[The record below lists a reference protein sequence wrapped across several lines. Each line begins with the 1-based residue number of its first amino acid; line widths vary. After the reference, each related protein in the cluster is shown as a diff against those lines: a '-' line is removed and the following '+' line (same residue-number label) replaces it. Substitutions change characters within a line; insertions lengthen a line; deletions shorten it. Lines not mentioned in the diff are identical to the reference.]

1 MKNLIL
7 LFITFWLISCKSEN
21 LQVVHH
27 GNLTIQI
34 NSKMQT
40 QVLKSER
47 VISSWNHSE
56 RINSSELKSYDFEL
70 KSGERNEFTDK
81 IGSGMVNEYLGESVE
96 KPGIFKKL
104 IIKTY
109 VGFPGIAIFSVVY
122 YNKLVDDFVVK
133 GWLNHNYRI
142 QQNDKDSLFWSFQGS
157 STEERA
163 DWILPVAPGFQK
175 QNYMGMNNSDYGG
188 GIPVLDIWRRDAGIA
203 IGHMSLTPELVSFP
217 VSYGVNT
224 EIAEISLQRAFN
236 DPVILHPG
244 DSLCAIESFVMVHE
258 GDCFEPLSMY
268 TQMIQAKGIEF
279 APIEELAYE
288 PAWCAWG
295 YEREFTVDEILG
307 TLPKVKELGFK
318 WAILDDG
325 YQQAEGDWMVNKSKF
340 PGGEKQMK
348 DLVEAIHKQGLKAQ
362 IWWAPLAVDSNAAL
376 LKQYPQIL
384 LKNKDD
390 SNQQITWWDSW
401 YMSPMASETKAHTA
415 ETVKMLLGEWGFDG
429 LKLDGQHLNSIPP
442 DFNPTLQLTNADD
455 AVKNFPMFFKDL
467 YQTATAINPNAV
479 IQNCPCGCCM
489 SYFNMPYMNQAVSSD
504 PTSSWQIRLKGKVYK
519 ALIGKTAYY
528 GDHVELSD
536 GGDDFASS
544 FGIGA
549 VLGSKFTWPKD
560 NPKASGKFVLTP
572 EKEVVWKK
580 WLQLYNEKMLPK
592 ADYLGNLYDIGFDKP
607 ETHVLQKGDTLFYAF
622 YAPQWDDEIEIRGLD
637 KSQIYMAFDYFNGI
651 DIGSIDGSNPKIRVS
666 FNKFLL
672 IEVRKK

>member
-1 MKNLIL
+1 MKNLL
-7 LFITFWLISCKSEN
+7 FVALLGLFISCHQQKHERIS
-21 LQVVHH
+21 H
-27 GNLTIQI
+27 GQLNIEI
-34 NSKMQT
+34 DAKMQT
-40 QVLKSER
+40 QILMSDSIIAPWSCGEYLISNKLKIDDFVLQ
-47 VISSWNHSE
+47 SSDSH
-56 RINSSELKSYDFEL
+56 
-70 KSGERNEFTDK
+70 EFTNEK
-81 IGSGMVNEYLGESVE
+81 GSGVEYEYMGESVANAGVE
-96 KPGIFKKL
+96 KKL

-109 VGFPGIAIFSVVY
+109 HDFPDMAIFQVVY
-122 YNKLVDDFVVK
+122 FNRLAEDFPVD
-133 GWLNHNYRI
+133 GWVNHNYRI
-142 QQNDKDSLFWSFQGS
+142 RQSEKDSIFWSFQGS
-157 STEERA
+157 SSGERA
-163 DWILPVAPGFQK
+163 DWILPVGHGFQK

-188 GIPVLDIWRRDAGIA
+188 GIPVLDIWRSDAGIA
-203 IGHMSLTPELVSFP
+203 IGHLSLTPELVSFP
-217 VSYGVNT
+217 VDYGRQS
-224 EIAEISLQRAFN
+224 EFAEISLQKEYSE
-236 DPVILHPG
+236 PVILGPG
-244 DSLCAIESFVMVHE
+244 DSLCAIESFVMVHQN
-258 GDCFEPLSMY
+258 DCFKPLSQY
-268 TQMIQAKGIEF
+268 TKMMQNKGIQF
-279 APIEELAYE
+279 VPAEEQAYE

-295 YEREFTVDEILG
+295 YERGFTVDEILG

-348 DLVEAIHKQGLKAQ
+348 ELVEAIHKQGLKAQ
-362 IWWAPLAVDSNAAL
+362 IWWAPLAVDSNATL

-384 LKNKDD
+384 LKNKDG

-415 ETVKMLLGEWGFDG
+415 ETIKMLLGEWGFDG

-442 DFNPTLQLTNADD
+442 DFNPTLQLTNAED

-467 YQTATAINPNAV
+467 YQTATAIKPNAV

-560 NPKASGKFVLTP
+560 NPKASGKFVLTL
-572 EKEVVWKK
+572 EKEQIWKK
-580 WLQLYNEKMLPK
+580 WIQLYNEKMLSK
-592 ADYLGNLYDIGFDKP
+592 ANYLGHLYDIGFHKP
-607 ETHVLQKGDTLFYAF
+607 ETHVIQKDDTMYYAF
-622 YAPQWDDEIEIRGLD
+622 YAKEWTGEIELRGLD
-637 KSQIYMAFDYFNGI
+637 ATKKYGIKDYFNELELGE
-651 DIGSIDGSNPKIRVS
+651 IDGSSPKFNTS
-666 FNKFLL
+666 FKQFLL
-672 IEVRKK
+672 VEVWEK